1 MGNLQNDKVIRKYTK
16 QVTQLLNCPRDYR
29 EKFIA
34 DLQESLSKLISE
46 NESINESDIV
56 GYFGTPAELAQTYL
70 DDVPLEELSAYRR
83 KKRLRI
89 IITFLILI
97 LSFGITVSYLS
108 YEAYISKKGMVI
120 HIEENMETLDE
131 NIE

>member
-46 NESINESDIV
+46 NDSVNESDIV

-83 KKRLRI
+83 KRRLRI

-108 YEAYISKKGMVI
+108 YEAYVSKRLRI
-120 HIEENMETLDE
+120 IEVEETIETLNEDTE
-131 NIE
+131 